1 MDQQKFRQ
9 VIGDIAAACAID
21 HAALDRELCAIEA
34 AGDRQRLYDIMALL
48 ISRIG
53 DGAEKGRLA
62 DALID
67 CRPDDEALYLALAH
81 RLAYAGMGIL
91 ERDPAIPRQGIA
103 ILGRA
108 LERAAPSPL
117 QPHLRPQIHANLSF
131 LFNEAG
137 HPDLAEA
144 HGRAAAGCSNAIF
157 HLWLGE
163 ALFRQGKYASDG
175 LCVIDLSSLS
185 FRRAAQALAKADAA
199 PPFAPAGRH
208 VVLVSVD
215 GTYFKRYAAAQI
227 LNLHALGSAV
237 AVHYHIIN
245 GDAEVAQLIERLRG
259 IVGAMPVTFSHESWA
274 VRGEAIDKPYYASS
288 RFLIA
293 AEAMLL
299 HKADVI
305 VCDADVLFREKPED
319 IVRLAGAAD
328 VAHTDYRGEPLCSRY
343 NASFVYFRHS
353 RSGYLTLL
361 MMADFLRTNFDRCY
375 IWMIDQVALYAC
387 VERAAQLL
395 GSEMAHTAW
404 PDSVLPPRVGD
415 TLPLVLTGAL
425 AGKHGNS
432 PYSAKRDELL
442 QAYGL

>member
-9 VIGDIAAACAID
+9 VIGGIAMACAID
-21 HAALDRELCAIEA
+21 PAALDRELCAIEA

-117 QPHLRPQIHANLSF
+117 RPQIHANLSF

-137 HPDLAEA
+137 RPDLAET

-185 FRRAAQALAKADAA
+185 FRRAAQSLAKADAA
-199 PPFAPAGRH
+199 PPFEPTGRH

-215 GTYFKRYAAAQI
+215 ATYFKRYAAAQI
-227 LNLHALGSAV
+227 LNLHALGSAA

-245 GDAEVAQLIERLRG
+245 GDAEVARLIERLRG

-293 AEAMLL
+293 ADAMLL

-319 IVRLAGAAD
+319 IVRLAGGAD

-343 NASFVYFRHS
+343 NASFVHFRPS

-361 MMADFLRTNFDRCY
+361 MMADFLKTNFERCY
-375 IWMIDQVALYAC
+375 IWMIDQVALFAC

-395 GSEMAHTAW
+395 GSEMTHAAW
-404 PDSVLPPRVGD
+404 PDSVLPPRAGD
-415 TLPLVLTGAL
+415 ALPLVLTGAL

-432 PYSAKRDELL
+432 PYSAKRDEIL

>member
-9 VIGDIAAACAID
+9 VIGGIAAACAID

-53 DGAEKGRLA
+53 DRAEQERLA
-62 DALID
+62 DALIG

-81 RLAYAGMGIL
+81 RLAYAGMGVL
-91 ERDPAIPRQGIA
+91 ERDPAIPRQGIDL
-103 ILGRA
+103 LGRA

-117 QPHLRPQIHANLSF
+117 RPQLHANLSF

-137 HPDLAEA
+137 RPDLAEA
-144 HGRAAAGCSNAIF
+144 HGRAAAGCPNAIF

-185 FRRAAQALAKADAA
+185 FRRAAQAVAKADAA

-215 GTYFKRYAAAQI
+215 GAYFKRYAAAQI

-237 AVHYHIIN
+237 AVHYHIVN

-274 VRGEAIDKPYYASS
+274 LRGEAIDKPYYASS

-361 MMADFLRTNFDRCY
+361 MIADFLRTNFARCY
-375 IWMIDQVALYAC
+375 IWMIDQVALFAC

-395 GSEMAHTAW
+395 GSEMTHAAW
-404 PDSVLPPRVGD
+404 PDSVLPPRAPD
-415 TLPLVLTGAL
+415 ALPLVLTGAL

-432 PYSAKRDELL
+432 PYSAKRDEILR
-442 QAYGL
+442 AYGL

>member
-9 VIGDIAAACAID
+9 AIGGIAAACAID

-53 DGAEKGRLA
+53 DGAEKDRLA
-62 DALID
+62 DALIG

-81 RLAYAGMGIL
+81 RLAYAGMGVL
-91 ERDPAIPRQGIA
+91 ERDPAIPRQGIDL
-103 ILGRA
+103 LGRA
-108 LERAAPSPL
+108 LERAAPSP
-117 QPHLRPQIHANLSF
+117 LRPQIHANLSF

-137 HPDLAEA
+137 RPDLAEA
-144 HGRAAAGCSNAIF
+144 HGRAAAGCPNAIF

-215 GTYFKRYAAAQI
+215 GAYFKRYAAAQI

-237 AVHYHIIN
+237 AVHYHIVN

-259 IVGAMPVTFSHESWA
+259 IVGAMPVTFSHERWA
-274 VRGEAIDKPYYASS
+274 LRGEAIDKPYYASS

-328 VAHTDYRGEPLCSRY
+328 VAHTDYRGEPLC
-343 NASFVYFRHS
+343 
-353 RSGYLTLL
+353 T
-361 MMADFLRTNFDRCY
+361 
-375 IWMIDQVALYAC
+375 
-387 VERAAQLL
+387 
-395 GSEMAHTAW
+395 
-404 PDSVLPPRVGD
+404 
-415 TLPLVLTGAL
+415 
-425 AGKHGNS
+425 
-432 PYSAKRDELL
+432 
-442 QAYGL
+442 YG

>member
-1 MDQQKFRQ
+1 MDQHKFRH
-9 VIGDIAAACAID
+9 VIGGIAAACAID
-21 HAALDRELCAIEA
+21 HGALNRELCAIEA

-53 DGAEKGRLA
+53 DGAEKSRLA
-62 DALID
+62 DALVD

-81 RLAYAGMGIL
+81 RLAYAGMGVL

-117 QPHLRPQIHANLSF
+117 RPQIHANLSF

-137 HPDLAEA
+137 RPHLAEA

-175 LCVIDLSSLS
+175 LCAIDLSPLS
-185 FRRAAQALAKADAA
+185 FRRAAQSLAKADAV
-199 PPFAPAGRH
+199 PSFEQTGRH

-215 GTYFKRYAAAQI
+215 ATYFKRYAVSQI

-245 GDAEVAQLIERLRG
+245 GDAEVARLIERLRG
-259 IVGAMPVTFSHESWA
+259 IVSAMPVTVSHESWA

-293 AEAMLL
+293 ADAMLR

-319 IVRLAGAAD
+319 IVRLAGGAD
-328 VAHTDYRGEPLCSRY
+328 IAHTDYRGEPLCSRY
-343 NASFVYFRHS
+343 NASFVHFRHS

-361 MMADFLRTNFDRCY
+361 MMADFLKTNFERCY
-375 IWMIDQVALYAC
+375 IWMIDQVALFAC

-395 GSEMAHTAW
+395 GSEITHAAW
-404 PDSVLPPRVGD
+404 PDSVLPPRAGD
-415 TLPLVLTGAL
+415 ALPLVLTGAL

-432 PYSAKRDELL
+432 PYSAKRDEILR
-442 QAYGL
+442 AYGF

>member
-9 VIGDIAAACAID
+9 VIGGIAAACALD
-21 HAALDRELCAIEA
+21 HAALDRELCAIEV
-34 AGDRQRLYDIMALL
+34 AGDRQRLYDVMALL

-53 DGAEKGRLA
+53 DGAEKERLA
-62 DALID
+62 DALIG
-67 CRPDDEALYLALAH
+67 CRPDDEALYLALAN
-81 RLAYAGMGIL
+81 RLAYAGMGVL

-108 LERAAPSPL
+108 LELAAPSP
-117 QPHLRPQIHANLSF
+117 LRPQIHANLSF

-137 HPDLAEA
+137 RPDLAEV
-144 HGRAAAGCSNAIF
+144 HGRAAAGCKNAIF

-163 ALFRQGKYASDG
+163 ALFRQGKYAGDG
-175 LCVIDLSSLS
+175 LCVVDLSSLS
-185 FRRAAQALAKADAA
+185 FRRAAQTLARADAA
-199 PPFAPAGRH
+199 PPFPPPFAPDRRH

-227 LNLHALGSAV
+227 LNLHVLGSAV

-245 GDAEVAQLIERLRG
+245 GDPEVARLIERLRG

-274 VRGEAIDKPYYASS
+274 LRGEAIDKPYYASS

-293 AEAMLL
+293 AEVMLL

-305 VCDADVLFREKPED
+305 VCDADVLFREKPEE
-319 IVRLAGAAD
+319 IVRLAGDAD

-375 IWMIDQVALYAC
+375 IWMIDQVALFAC

-395 GSEMAHTAW
+395 GSEMAHAAW
-404 PDSVLPPRVGD
+404 PDSVLPPRAGD

-432 PYSAKRDELL
+432 PYSAKRDEILRT
-442 QAYGL
+442 YGL

>member
-9 VIGDIAAACAID
+9 VIGGIAAACAID
-21 HAALDRELCAIEA
+21 HAALDRELCVIEA
-34 AGDRQRLYDIMALL
+34 AGDRQRLYDVMALL

-53 DGAEKGRLA
+53 DGTERGRLA

-81 RLAYAGMGIL
+81 RMAYAGMGVL

-108 LERAAPSPL
+108 LERAAPSA
-117 QPHLRPQIHANLSF
+117 LRPQIHANLSF

-137 HPDLAEA
+137 RPDLAEV
-144 HGRAAAGCSNAIF
+144 HGRAAAGCKNAIF

-199 PPFAPAGRH
+199 PPFEPTGRH

-227 LNLHALGSAV
+227 LNLHALGSAA
-237 AVHYHIIN
+237 AVHYHVIN
-245 GDAEVAQLIERLRG
+245 GDAEVDRLIGRLRG
-259 IVGAMPVTFSHESWA
+259 IVGAMPVTFSRESWA

-319 IVRLAGAAD
+319 IVRLAGGAA

-343 NASFVYFRHS
+343 NASFVHFRHS

-375 IWMIDQVALYAC
+375 IWMIDQVALFAC

-395 GSEMAHTAW
+395 GSEMTHAAW
-404 PDSVLPPRVGD
+404 PDSVLPPQPGEA
-415 TLPLVLTGAL
+415 LPLVLTGAL

-432 PYSAKRDELL
+432 PYSAKRDEIL
-442 QAYGL
+442 QTYGL

>member
-9 VIGDIAAACAID
+9 VIGGIAAACAID

-53 DGAEKGRLA
+53 DWAEKERLA
-62 DALID
+62 DALIA

-103 ILGRA
+103 LLGRA
-108 LERAAPSPL
+108 LERAAPSP
-117 QPHLRPQIHANLSF
+117 LRPQIHANLSF

-137 HPDLAEA
+137 RPDLAEA
-144 HGRAAAGCSNAIF
+144 HGRAAAGCPNAIF

-163 ALFRQGKYASDG
+163 ALFRQGKYAGDG

-185 FRRAAQALAKADAA
+185 FRRAAQALARADAA

-227 LNLHALGSAV
+227 LNLHALGSSA
-237 AVHYHIIN
+237 AVHYHIVN

-274 VRGEAIDKPYYASS
+274 PRGEAIDKPYYASS

-293 AEAMLL
+293 AEVMLL

-319 IVRLAGAAD
+319 IVSLAGTAD

-343 NASFVYFRHS
+343 NASFVYFRYS

-361 MMADFLRTNFDRCY
+361 MMADFLRTNFERCY
-375 IWMIDQVALYAC
+375 IWMIDQVALFAC

-395 GSEMAHTAW
+395 GSEMTHAAW
-404 PDSVLPPRVGD
+404 PDSVLPPRAPD
-415 TLPLVLTGAL
+415 ALPLVLTGAL

-432 PYSAKRDELL
+432 PYSAKRDEILR
-442 QAYGL
+442 AYGL

>member
-1 MDQQKFRQ
+1 MDQQRFRQ
-9 VIGDIAAACAID
+9 VVGGIAAASAIN
-21 HAALDRELCAIEA
+21 HAGLDRELRAIEG
-34 AGDRQRLYDIMALL
+34 AGDRQLLYDVMALL
-48 ISRIG
+48 ISRI
-53 DGAEKGRLA
+53 DDWAERERLA
-62 DALID
+62 DALIG
-67 CRPDDEALYLALAH
+67 CRPDDEALYLALAN
-81 RLAYAGMGIL
+81 RLAYAGMGVL
-91 ERDPAIPRQGIA
+91 DRDPAIPRQGIA

-117 QPHLRPQIHANLSF
+117 RPQIHANLSF

-137 HPDLAEA
+137 RPDLAEA
-144 HGRAAAGCSNAIF
+144 HGRAAAGCKNAIF

-163 ALFRQGKYASDG
+163 ALFRQGKYAGDE
-175 LCVIDLSSLS
+175 LCVVDLSSLS
-185 FRRAAQALAKADAA
+185 FRQAAQALVKADAA
-199 PPFAPAGRH
+199 PPFEQTGRH

-215 GTYFKRYAAAQI
+215 GAYFKRYAAAQI

-245 GDAEVAQLIERLRG
+245 GDAEVARLIERLRG
-259 IVGAMPVTFSHESWA
+259 IVGAMPVTFSHENWA
-274 VRGEAIDKPYYASS
+274 MRGEAIDKPYYASS

-343 NASFVYFRHS
+343 NVSFVYFRHS

-361 MMADFLRTNFDRCY
+361 MMADFLRTNFTRCY
-375 IWMIDQVALYAC
+375 IWMIDQVALFVC

-395 GSEMAHTAW
+395 GSEMAHAAW
-404 PDSVLPPRVGD
+404 PDSVLPPRAGD
-415 TLPLVLTGAL
+415 TFPLVLTGAL

-432 PYSAKRDELL
+432 PYSAKRDEIL